1 MSILFS
7 ALCLTQFFSVKVM
20 LMLEVHGLILASI
33 GFLVFG
39 VKYKIVLYFFVCF
52 YQLFKGPSYSTIFS
66 WIDHYITPLCT
77 MLALVRLIRD
87 VCYSLS
93 LRLQGYLYED
103 VSIRV
108 IFLLTFGEFLRD
120 VFFRICFILCGL
132 GETLQVFS
140 NKKYREQ

>member
-1 MSILFS
+1 
-7 ALCLTQFFSVKVM
+7 
-20 LMLEVHGLILASI
+20 MLEVHGLILASI

-39 VKYKIVLYFFVCF
+39 VKYKIALYFFVCF

-93 LRLQGYLYED
+93 LRLQGCQYTGY
-103 VSIRV
+103 I
-108 IFLLTFGEFLRD
+108 LLTFGEFLRD